1 MDAERREVIERAQR
15 FKRSWVE
22 MAEALVRVRA
32 TRAYERW
39 GFEDIYSYCEEELH
53 IRKATVDKLTLS
65 FTALRR
71 HAPDVLERD
80 GVEEPLPSIDA
91 VDYFARAMRTTR
103 AEADAG
109 ADRDDHDDAPDHA
122 PGVIADLRRAVFD
135 DHENVVSL
143 RRRFD
148 PVLHPKPDGAEDLA
162 ALERTRTAAR
172 RLQQLL
178 ETCPGLS
185 KRRVAEVRSTLESL
199 RDELGPLV
207 EDARERTKSV
217 A

>member
-1 MDAERREVIERAQR
+1 MIARARE

-32 TRAYERW
+32 SRAYERW
-39 GFEDIYSYCEEELH
+39 GWQDVYSYCQEELH
-53 IRKATVDKLTLS
+53 IKKATVDKLTLS

-80 GVEEPLPSIDA
+80 GVEERLPSIDA
-91 VDYFARAMRTTR
+91 VDYFARAMRTSR
-103 AEADAG
+103 AEADAE
-109 ADRDDHDDAPDHA
+109 ADADAEHDDAPDHSPA
-122 PGVIADLRRAVFD
+122 VIADLRRAVFD
-135 DHENVVSL
+135 DHENVIAL

-162 ALERTRTAAR
+162 ALERTRAAAR

-185 KRRVAEVRSTLESL
+185 KRRAAEVRGVLESL

>member
-1 MDAERREVIERAQR
+1 MDAERRELIERARQ

-32 TRAYERW
+32 SRAYERW
-39 GFEDIYSYCEEELH
+39 GYEDIYSYCQEELH
-53 IRKATVDKLTLS
+53 IKKSTVDKLTVS
-65 FTALRR
+65 FSALRR
-71 HAPDVLERD
+71 HAPEVLERD

-103 AEADAG
+103 AEADADDD
-109 ADRDDHDDAPDHA
+109 AARDDDPPDHP
-122 PGVIADLRRAVFD
+122 PGLVADLRRAVFD

-148 PVLHPKPDGAEDLA
+148 PVLNPKPDGAEDLA
-162 ALERTRTAAR
+162 ALERTRSAAR

-185 KRRVAEVRSTLESL
+185 KRRVSEVRGVLESL
-199 RDELGPLV
+199 RDELGPLID
-207 EDARERTKSV
+207 DARERTKSV